1 MSWWFSLS
9 PKKYYTFYVTKPR
22 YPSLISRKMKNM
34 NKNLMKELL
43 KHRRELFSLI
53 RAMVHSSSDADDI
66 FQEVALVV
74 MEKEEQGE
82 EIRNFRAWSFE
93 IARRKMHEFFRM
105 EKGREMERLPS
116 PEMESLI
123 ADIYTRYSPS
133 DHRQDEEREA
143 LRVCMGKLKPKHRDL
158 LKMRFI
164 EDMDYE
170 DISAAT
176 RKSGQ
181 TLRKALSRIRQSLA
195 SCIERVLGLSGTGV

>member
-1 MSWWFSLS
+1 MS
-9 PKKYYTFYVTKPR
+9 
-22 YPSLISRKMKNM
+22 
-34 NKNLMKELL
+34 KNLMKELL
-43 KHRRELFSLI
+43 KHRRELFGLI

-93 IARRKMHEFFRM
+93 IARRKMHEFFRR
-105 EKGREMERLPS
+105 EKERIPS

-123 ADIYTRYSPS
+123 ANIYTQYSPS
-133 DHRQDEEREA
+133 DHRQDDEREA
-143 LRVCMGKLKPKHRDL
+143 LRVCMGKLKKKHRDL
-158 LKMRFI
+158 IKMRFV
-164 EDMDYE
+164 EDMSYK
-170 DISAAT
+170 DISTET

-181 TLRKALSRIRQSLA
+181 ALRKALSRIRQSLA